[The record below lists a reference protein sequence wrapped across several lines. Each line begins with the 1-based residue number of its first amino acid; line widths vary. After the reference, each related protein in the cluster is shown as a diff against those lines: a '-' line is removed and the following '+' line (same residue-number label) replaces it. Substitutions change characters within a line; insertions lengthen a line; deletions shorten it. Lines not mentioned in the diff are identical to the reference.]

1 MKAILKTTLF
11 VYPILSNW
19 EVSAMAEIK
28 KRGSKWQYRVFY
40 IDPAT
45 GKQKSK
51 SKSGFKKKSDA
62 VAAARELEVDKD
74 RGAQLAERSI
84 TFVDYYEQWI
94 KDTKLGGRYSIGA
107 ENWYKRVLDLIRAS
121 FPGVALNDVTR
132 RKYVKFLDDFATSH
146 SHESVQKVNTF
157 VRAMVRDAMSEQIIF
172 TDFTIGVK
180 NNGRPGMPESEK
192 YLSISQ
198 FKKLITVTEKHLT
211 PRAVTAYMIYFAAFT
226 GARMEEVAAV
236 TWDRIDWQHKRIT
249 LDRAYDYVR
258 QSGFKRMKTPHSI
271 RTIDVSDKLLDVL
284 KQLRKEQTER
294 YLEDGYR
301 DSMGLVFRGLNYK
314 VPSNNAVNKSL
325 RWYEKAAGIP
335 ADDMITFHGLRHTHA
350 SYLLSQG
357 VQISYISKRLG
368 HANIALTL
376 RVYSH
381 LLEET
386 YSQEAAK
393 ATSAMQSLS

>member
-1 MKAILKTTLF
+1 
-11 VYPILSNW
+11 
-19 EVSAMAEIK
+19 MAEIK
-28 KRGSKWQYRVFY
+28 KRGKKWQYRVFY
-40 IDPAT
+40 NDPAT

-51 SKSGFKKKSDA
+51 SKSGFEKKSDA
-62 VAAARELEVDKD
+62 IAAARELEVDKEH
-74 RGAQLAERSI
+74 GAQLAERSV

-107 ENWYKRVLDLIRAS
+107 ENWYKRVLDLIRSS

-132 RKYVKFLDDFATSH
+132 RKYVKFLDDFATNH

-180 NNGRPGMPESEK
+180 NNGRPGMPESDK
-192 YLSISQ
+192 YLSIKQ

-211 PRAVTAYMIYFAAFT
+211 PRTVTAYMIYFAAFT

-236 TWDRIDWQHKRIT
+236 TWDRIDWKHKRVT
-249 LDRAYDYVR
+249 LDRAYDYVG

-271 RTIDVSDKLLDVL
+271 RTIDVSGKLLDAL
-284 KQLRKEQTER
+284 NQLRKEQSER
-294 YLEDGYR
+294 YLEGGYR
-301 DSMGLVFRGLNYK
+301 DPLGLVFRGLNYK

-335 ADDMITFHGLRHTHA
+335 AGDMITFHGLRHTHA

-357 VQISYISKRLG
+357 IQISYISKRLG

-376 RVYSH
+376 KVYSH
-381 LLEET
+381 LLDET
-386 YSQEAAK
+386 YTQEAAK
-393 ATSAMQSLS
+393 ATNAMQELL